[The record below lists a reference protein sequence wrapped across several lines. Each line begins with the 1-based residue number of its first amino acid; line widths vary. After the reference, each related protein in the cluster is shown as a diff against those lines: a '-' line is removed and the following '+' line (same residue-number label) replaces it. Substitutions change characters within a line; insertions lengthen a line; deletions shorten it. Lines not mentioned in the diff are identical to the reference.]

1 MGTRT
6 YRSAL
11 LALVALSLATL
22 ACEATAQARYTCRT
36 ANGVYISDRPCGS
49 DASSPPVY
57 YGPTEQPRPYTPP
70 TPSVG
75 EAPEYITY
83 MSARCS
89 GLHDALRTAPAR
101 GLDYKTQ
108 SEMRR
113 NYQRECA
120 EDESEARNRWSK
132 ERGEKRQIA
141 RSEAD
146 AARREQERSK
156 LLQDQCG
163 ESKRILVMKRQRT
176 DLTEGERAEL
186 ARFEANYKARCG

>member
-1 MGTRT
+1 MSTHRP
-6 YRSAL
+6 AL
-11 LALVALSLATL
+11 LAVLALGLAGL
-22 ACEATAQARYTCRT
+22 ACDAAAQVRYTCRT

-49 DASSPPVY
+49 DAGSPPVY
-57 YGPTEQPRPYTPP
+57 YGPTEQPRTYTPP
-70 TPSVG
+70 PPSVG
-75 EAPEYITY
+75 QAPEYITY

-101 GLDYKTQ
+101 GLDHQTQ
-108 SEMRR
+108 NEMRR

-120 EDESEARNRWSK
+120 EDEAEARNRWYK
-132 ERGEKRQIA
+132 ERGEKKQMA

-146 AARREQERSK
+146 AARREQDRSK

-163 ESKRILVMKRQRT
+163 ESKRILVTKRQRT